1 MPAIFVP
8 SASLL
13 YLAVYA
19 EAAVIVLLLIAL
31 VWVLFWGLLW
41 MWDCEQAEVE
51 RSEAKRTLET
61 LRRMSEIHAQTV
73 TRLRGYSGRGQP
85 R

>member
-1 MPAIFVP
+1 MPAIFIL

-13 YLAVYA
+13 HLAIYS

-31 VWVLFWGLLW
+31 VWVLFWGVLW
-41 MWDCEQAEVE
+41 MWDCEQAEAE
-51 RSEAKRTLET
+51 RSEARRTLET

-73 TRLRGYSGRGQP
+73 NRLRGYGR
-85 R
+85 